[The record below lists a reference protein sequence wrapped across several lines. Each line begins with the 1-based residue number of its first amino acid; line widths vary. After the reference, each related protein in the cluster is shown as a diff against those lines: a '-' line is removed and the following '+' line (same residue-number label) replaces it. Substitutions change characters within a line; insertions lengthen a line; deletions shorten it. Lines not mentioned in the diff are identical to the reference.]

1 LIPMAEK
8 DFKNLKN
15 KLSSLIDDSFLFRM
29 LVDERSELKNA
40 VDSLGYS
47 TESEK
52 MLLEIIKLFERE
64 HDLVSETSESLING
78 GNKD

>member
-1 LIPMAEK
+1 MAEK